1 MIIKNV
7 LNPEAK
13 KKCDALSV
21 GERTK
26 IIERIEAMEKK
37 TILQMEHLRILK
49 LYYTEVNENE
59 KDGYGRGIQKG
70 YKYRK
75 EKGRSY
81 KGSTQKG

>member
-1 MIIKNV
+1 MIKKYI

-21 GERTK
+21 GERTR
-26 IIERIEAMEKK
+26 IIERIEAIEKK

-59 KDGYGRGIQKG
+59 KDVHGRGKEKG
-70 YKYRK
+70 YKYN
-75 EKGRSY
+75 
-81 KGSTQKG
+81 TQWN

>member
-21 GERTK
+21 GERTR
-26 IIERIEAMEKK
+26 IIERIEAIEKK
-37 TILQMEHLRILK
+37 TRLQLKHLEVLK
-49 LYYTEVNENE
+49 LYYAEVNENE
-59 KDGYGRGIQKG
+59 KDGHGKGIQKG

-75 EKGRSY
+75 EKNRWY
-81 KGSTQKG
+81 KKGKQKG

>member
-21 GERTK
+21 GERTR
-26 IIERIEAMEKK
+26 IIERIEAIEKK

-59 KDGYGRGIQKG
+59 KKDVYGKGTQKR
-70 YKYRK
+70 YKYN
-75 EKGRSY
+75 
-81 KGSTQKG
+81 TQWN

>member
-1 MIIKNV
+1 MITKHV

-21 GERTK
+21 GERTR
-26 IIERIEAMEKK
+26 IIERIEAIEKK

-59 KDGYGRGIQKG
+59 KDVYGKG
-70 YKYRK
+70 MKKRYKYGDNHRRK
-75 EKGRSY
+75 Y
-81 KGSTQKG
+81 KERIQNG

>member
-21 GERTK
+21 GERAR
-26 IIERIEAMEKK
+26 IIEKIEAMEKK
-37 TILQMEHLRILK
+37 TILQLGHLQVLK

-59 KDGYGRGIQKG
+59 KGVYGKGKGKG
-70 YKYRK
+70 YKYN
-75 EKGRSY
+75 
-81 KGSTQKG
+81 TQWN